1 MSHCLFVHIFRNV
14 CLFVNVSLSVCPY
27 VQECLSVCKCLIV
40 CLSICSGMF
49 VTRSEHWSPGTGDE
63 NGGQTRSM
71 HNVSFIL
78 KNTHNF
84 GDEL

>member
-1 MSHCLFVHIFRNV
+1 
-14 CLFVNVSLSVCPY
+14 
-27 VQECLSVCKCLIV
+27 
-40 CLSICSGMF
+40 MF

-71 HNVSFIL
+71 HKASFIL
-78 KNTHNF
+78 KNTHHF

>member
-1 MSHCLFVHIFRNV
+1 MFRNV
-14 CLFVNVSLSVCPY
+14 CLFVNVSSSVCPY
-27 VQECLSVCKCLIV
+27 VQECLLLEV
-40 CLSICSGMF
+40 
-49 VTRSEHWSPGTGDE
+49 EHWSPGTGDE